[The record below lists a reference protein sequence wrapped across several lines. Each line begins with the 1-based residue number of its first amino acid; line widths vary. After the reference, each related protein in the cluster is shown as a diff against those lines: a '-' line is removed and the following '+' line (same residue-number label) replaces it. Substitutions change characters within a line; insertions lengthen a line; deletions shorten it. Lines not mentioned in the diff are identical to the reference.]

1 MSLIESLRI
10 LPALQNHP
18 EQFMTD
24 RHQISPYPI
33 RMPAELRDQLE
44 ESARKGS
51 RSLHAEIISRLTT
64 SFSPRT
70 LDEVEVAKADELD
83 REIARLTMEGA
94 KYSRAMN
101 ALMEKARAATGTPDE
116 DSFGAQILEVA
127 EVFGKIEREKF
138 QAMMRRE
145 MLD

>member
-1 MSLIESLRI
+1 
-10 LPALQNHP
+10 
-18 EQFMTD
+18 MTD

-33 RMPAELRDQLE
+33 RMPAELREQLE

-101 ALMEKARAATGTPDE
+101 ALMEKARAAAGTPDE

-127 EVFGKIEREKF
+127 EAFGKIEREKF

-145 MLD
+145 MLDN